1 MHKKLRGDFLVYEI
15 ILSKRVE
22 KFLDKLNSRDRE
34 RIILSLDKLRIRPE
48 AYLKRLVGDKSY
60 KFRVGD
66 YRLIVDLEKDK
77 LLVLVIDIGRRK
89 NIYKKEGL
97 K

>member
-1 MHKKLRGDFLVYEI
+1 MYEI

-22 KFLDKLNSRDRE
+22 KFIEKLNPKDRE
-34 RIILSLDKLRIRPE
+34 RIILSLDKLRIRPD

-66 YRLIVDLEKDK
+66 YRLIVDLENDK
-77 LLVLVIDIGRRK
+77 LLVLVVDIGHRK
-89 NIYKKEGL
+89 NIYKKRA
-97 K
+97 

>member
-1 MHKKLRGDFLVYEI
+1 VHKKLRGDFLVYEI